1 MCTLKIFIVL
11 LLALLIL
18 GVLAFVFDSVKET
31 ESDNP
36 NYPTRTYKIARACS
50 FIVKFGMILTA
61 CGIIGSIVPA
71 GLGLAMAFAVPEPTR
86 VPKGSWFDHSHNVM
100 TTIPFGAVIPVD
112 WRFMQPG
119 EKFKQNLSGF
129 CRALMLKAPAMQDV
143 DLKYATYFVPFRLLN
158 DKFEKVVSAPDNNP
172 SVQTGTDGLLDPVRV
187 SDTFGTSMPFFNLS
201 KDFLDTLL
209 PNIKM
214 FKKADSSG
222 FDFDAFYSALRYD
235 GVESNMVNKRTIARR
250 LNLWRIG
257 SLLDYMG
264 LPVMSDDELNAICA
278 FYSKNSS
285 SLTRFNINV
294 KTKPINIAPFQA
306 YQAICNHFFIP
317 DFQRRSDIMSRTGS
331 VITDIHSEL
340 NGVQTFD
347 YLNGI
352 NLFNLRYSQY
362 ESDPYTFAKTEGYVM
377 RVAKSS
383 EVSSDSSGVTFN
395 ANTIRS
401 LFDLDEFARKIERF
415 YGDLRKQIKY
425 MFGVITS
432 DKSAMSPI
440 LVDAGSCPVGVS
452 EVQNTSLAPVDSA
465 QSQSLG
471 KMTAALGKRYDTFEV
486 EEQGVIMS
494 CVWLRPRTAYMNK
507 LPYMFGQCLDFATFP
522 NPLFA
527 EVGDIALSAYDVD
540 YDPFGWLRKQAD
552 TGSTTAIL
560 DRSNDTFGYN
570 TRYVPWKYSL
580 DTVSGDFRGPLSYWT
595 CAREFA
601 EENVIIDDSQY
612 QDAFLS
618 AGSAF
623 NMINGYYDRN
633 EQPLN
638 RIFAMVSD
646 VPDVRPFQL
655 QLRFT
660 TSIWQLYPHIE
671 DEM

>member
-1 MCTLKIFIVL
+1 MCTLKIFVIL
-11 LLALLIL
+11 LLALLVL

-36 NYPTRTYKIARACS
+36 NYPTRAYKIARACS

-61 CGIIGSIVPA
+61 CGIIGSIIPA
-71 GLGLAMAFAVPEPTR
+71 GFGLAMAFAVPEPTR

-100 TTIPFGAVIPVD
+100 TTIPFGAVVPVD
-112 WRFMQPG
+112 WRFLMPG
-119 EKFKQNLSGF
+119 EKVKQNLSGF

-158 DKFEKVVSAPDNNP
+158 DKFDEVVSAPDPAAEPHLNTSITVGSGASEFDPILQNP
-172 SVQTGTDGLLDPVRV
+172 A
-187 SDTFGTSMPFFNLS
+187 GTSIPFFTLNGNLLN
-201 KDFLDTLL
+201 DLL
-209 PNIKM
+209 PNIKL
-214 FKKADSSG
+214 FKKTDNSG
-222 FDFDAFYSALRYD
+222 FDFTSFYAALRD
-235 GVESNMVNKRTIARR
+235 VHSPNRVAAIR
-250 LNLWRIG
+250 LNYWRIG

-264 LPVMSDDELNAICA
+264 LPVMSDDELNSICA
-278 FYSKNSS
+278 FYAKNPTVTSVRLNMKS
-285 SLTRFNINV
+285 
-294 KTKPINIAPFQA
+294 KPINVAPFQA
-306 YQAICNHFFIP
+306 YHAICNHFFVP
-317 DFQRRSDIMSRTGS
+317 DFQRRVALGNSNI
-331 VITDIHSEL
+331 IDIHTEL
-340 NGVQTFD
+340 DGVQTFNSLSD
-347 YLNGI
+347 KRF
-352 NLFNLRYSQY
+352 FNLRYSQY
-362 ESDPYTFAKTEGYVM
+362 ESDPYTFAKTYGYVS
-377 RVAKSS
+377 RINNASLFDADT
-383 EVSSDSSGVTFN
+383 SDDSVKTFN

-401 LFDLDEFARKIERF
+401 LFDLDEFARKLERF

-452 EVQNTSLAPVDSA
+452 EVQNTSFAPVDSA

-486 EEQGVIMS
+486 EEQGVLMT

-507 LPYMFGQCLDFATFP
+507 LPYMFGQCLDFSTFP

-527 EVGDIALSAYDVD
+527 EVGDVVLSAYDVD
-540 YDPFGWLRKQAD
+540 CDPFGWLRKQAD

-560 DRSNDTFGYN
+560 DRSNDEFGYN
-570 TRYVPWKYSL
+570 TRYILWKYSP
-580 DTVSGDFRGPLSYWT
+580 DTVSGDFRGPLAYWT

-601 EENVIIDDSQY
+601 EENVIVDDSQT
-612 QDAFLS
+612 QEAFLT
-618 AGSAF
+618 AGTSF
-623 NMINGYYDRN
+623 NIINGYYDRD

-638 RIFAMVSD
+638 RIFAMISD

-655 QLRFT
+655 QLRFD

>member
-1 MCTLKIFIVL
+1 MCTLKIFVIL
-11 LLALLIL
+11 LLALLVL

-50 FIVKFGMILTA
+50 FIVKFGMVLTA
-61 CGIIGSIVPA
+61 CGIIGSLIPA

-129 CRALMLKAPAMQDV
+129 CRALMLKAPSMQDV

-158 DKFEKVVSAPDNNP
+158 DKFDEVVSKPDRNVGLDVSNHLDPIAP
-172 SVQTGTDGLLDPVRV
+172 STTGT
-187 SDTFGTSMPFFNLS
+187 SIPFFRIDSNL
-201 KDFLDTLL
+201 LNILL
-209 PNIKM
+209 GHIKI
-214 FKKADSSG
+214 FAKADKSG
-222 FDFDAFYSALRYD
+222 FDFDAFYSSLRYD
-235 GVESNMVNKRTIARR
+235 GTVSSETTKRTSAYVI
-250 LNLWRIG
+250 NQWRIG

-264 LPVMSDDELNAICA
+264 LPVMSDDELNTICS
-278 FYSKNSS
+278 FYSKNASTAS
-285 SLTRFNINV
+285 TVRLNI
-294 KTKPINIAPFQA
+294 KPKPVNLAPFQA

-317 DFQRRSDIMSRTGS
+317 DFQRRSALLSGKT
-331 VITDIHSEL
+331 VLKDIHTEL
-340 NGVQTFD
+340 NGYISWQVANM
-347 YLNGI
+347 Y
-352 NLFNLRYSQY
+352 NLFDIRYSQY
-362 ESDPYTFAKTEGYVM
+362 ESDPYTFAKDYGYVD
-377 RVAKSS
+377 RISTSS
-383 EVSSDSSGVTFN
+383 LASDADGVSFN

-401 LFDLDEFARKIERF
+401 MFDLDEFARKVERF

-425 MFGVITS
+425 MFGVVTS

-486 EEQGVIMS
+486 EEQGVLMT

-507 LPYMFGQCLDFATFP
+507 LPYMFGQCLDFSTFP

-527 EVGDIALSAYDVD
+527 EVGDVALSAYDVD
-540 YDPFGWLRKQAD
+540 FDPFGWLRKQAD

-560 DRSNDTFGYN
+560 DRSNDIFGYN
-570 TRYVPWKYSL
+570 TRYVPWKYTL
-580 DTVSGDFRGPLSYWT
+580 DTVSGDFRGPLAYWT
-595 CAREFA
+595 CAREFE
-601 EENVIIDDSQY
+601 EENVIVDDSQE

-618 AGSAF
+618 AGFSF
-623 NMINGYYDRN
+623 NTINGYYDRN

-638 RIFAMVSD
+638 RIFAMISD

-655 QLRFT
+655 QLRFS